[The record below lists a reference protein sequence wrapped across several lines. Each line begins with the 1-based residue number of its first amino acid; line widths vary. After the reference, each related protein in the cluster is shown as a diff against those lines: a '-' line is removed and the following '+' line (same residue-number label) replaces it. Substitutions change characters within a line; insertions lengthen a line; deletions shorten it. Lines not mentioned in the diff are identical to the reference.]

1 MRLEKDN
8 FKDFL
13 EYCLTELLNIV
24 SKDIYLVGGL
34 VRDKLLNVDS
44 LDYDFVVSKDAFLI
58 SKELAYKTGGALVV
72 LDDVRDISRVVW
84 NKERNNFDLNFDI
97 AKIVGYSIE
106 EDLSLRD
113 LTINSIAIR
122 FDTLSIKKLIDGK
135 YNISEKDI
143 FDPCNGYQD
152 LKNGIIKTNAI
163 DNFISD
169 PLRLI
174 RAFRFSAKYNFKI
187 EKNTSEYIN
196 QLGKLI
202 VNPAKERV
210 LKELFDILSINN
222 SSKFLEQ
229 MYKSDIL
236 YYLFQDFNNLNKSL
250 LIKSIDCICKYELI
264 TKQIDDYFP
273 YNEKIDKYLSENLI
287 YNHSRKSLLKIVLL
301 LANFKDYSITMIE
314 FLSKI
319 EKLVKLYTF
328 SSVEQ
333 NFILKNICYYHQIEN
348 VLNIEINRTNLFL
361 LFKERKK
368 EVISSLIL
376 HFIQTKDLKEQKII
390 IEIYKLFI
398 EDELLSNP
406 PSIINGQ
413 ELMKELN
420 IPAGKIIGNLLNIIQ
435 KGQAEKIIKNKPEAI
450 SYAKDY
456 LKSIYTPQ

>member
-8 FKDFL
+8 FTGFL

-24 SKDIYLVGGL
+24 SKNIYLVGGL
-34 VRDKLLNVDS
+34 VRDRLLNVNS
-44 LDYDFVVSKDAFLI
+44 LDYDFVVSKNAFLI
-58 SKELAYKTGGALVV
+58 SKELAYRTSGALVV

-97 AKIVGYSIE
+97 ARIVGDSIK

-113 LTINSIAIR
+113 LTINSIAIK
-122 FDTLSIKKLIDGK
+122 FDILSIKKLIDTK
-135 YNISEKDI
+135 YIISEKDVY
-143 FDPCNGYQD
+143 DPCNGYQD
-152 LKNGIIKTNAI
+152 LKNGIIKTNVI

-187 EKNTSEYIN
+187 EKNTLEYIN

-202 VNPAKERV
+202 VHPAKERV
-210 LKELFDILSINN
+210 LKELFDIFNIDN

-236 YYLFQDFNNLNKSL
+236 YYLFQDFDNLNKSL
-250 LIKSIDCICKYELI
+250 LIESIACTSKYELI
-264 TKQIDDYFP
+264 IKQIDNYFP
-273 YNEKIDKYLSENLI
+273 YNEKIDNYLTENLI
-287 YNHSRKSLLKIVLL
+287 YNHNRKSLLKVVIL
-301 LANFKDYSITMIE
+301 LANFKDDFITMTE
-314 FLSKI
+314 FLAKI
-319 EKLVKLYTF
+319 EKLIKLYTF
-328 SSVEQ
+328 SSVEK

-348 VLNIEINRTNLFL
+348 VTNMKINRTNLFL

-376 HFIQTKDLKEQKII
+376 HFTQTDDLKKQQKII
-390 IEIYKLFI
+390 EVYKLFI

-435 KGQAEKIIKNKPEAI
+435 KAQAEKIIKDKSEALN
-450 SYAKDY
+450 YAKEY
-456 LKSIYTPQ
+456 LKNQC